1 MPLRTVDDYG
11 GLKVNVQDPEYPEGE
26 ESAEEGNR
34 KAVDLATFSS
44 TSPFACCMFTP
55 TTDAPGAGLL
65 LSPAVVTIRSHAGN
79 GSSAKPTVTKTATG
93 LYTIAWPSTYA
104 DAMVPTVTEDIT
116 IRIARANYSGAVLGF
131 ARVTN
136 WTLTTVD
143 IALVNSSLV
152 ASDMSAAGSIILD
165 VNY

>member
-1 MPLRTVDDYG
+1 MTARSIETYG
-11 GLKVNVQDPEYPEGE
+11 GIKVNVLDPEYPEGE

-34 KAVDLATFSS
+34 KAVDLAQFSR

-55 TTDAPGAGLL
+55 SSASAPAT
-65 LSPAVVTIRSHAGN
+65 LSPAVVTIRSHMGN
-79 GSSAKPTVTKTATG
+79 GSAAKPVVTKTATG
-93 LYTIAWPSTYA
+93 LYTVTFASTYE
-104 DAMVPTVTEDIT
+104 DEMVPPVTEEVT
-116 IRIARANYSGAVLGF
+116 IRIARASYSGTVRGF
-131 ARVTN
+131 AQVTS
-136 WTLTTVD
+136 WTLTAVN

>member
-1 MPLRTVDDYG
+1 MPLRSVEDYG

-26 ESAEEGNR
+26 ESAEEANR

-55 TTDAPGAGLL
+55 SSASAPAT

-79 GSSAKPTVTKTATG
+79 GSSARPVVTKTGTG
-93 LYTIAWPSTYA
+93 LYTVTWPSTYA
-104 DAMVPTVTEDIT
+104 DAMVPAVTEDIT
-116 IRIARANYSGAVLGF
+116 IRIARASYSGAVRGF
-131 ARVTN
+131 AQVTS
-136 WTLTTVD
+136 WTLTTVN
-143 IALVNSSLV
+143 IALVNSSLA